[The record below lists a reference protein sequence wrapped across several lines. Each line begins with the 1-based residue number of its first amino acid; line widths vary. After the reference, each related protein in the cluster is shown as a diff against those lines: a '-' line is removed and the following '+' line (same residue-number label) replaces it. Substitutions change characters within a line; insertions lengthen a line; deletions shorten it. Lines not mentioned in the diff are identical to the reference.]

1 MPKSLYPQHIV
12 QRFCSDENGTT
23 LRVWNRHQSS
33 LLPRG
38 MRLVS
43 NTRMLRYES
52 CVESAQHSPSI
63 QHMPVH
69 GISGMRLPSHACM
82 LSTSHTNSPLSSLDK
97 AAYGSWGYA
106 AGLKILRSQFFAPAE
121 DAPLSCLPAL
131 LRPRLSPRRRSH
143 VPRSHRYRPSASL
156 LMASRRSTRT
166 THSSGVLFTRNH
178 WKHSSWA
185 AWHSTHGQ
193 ISPCF
198 NKTNPAN
205 MPRKYAPNSSCDS
218 IGSDT

>member
-1 MPKSLYPQHIV
+1 MRCLRCDSTIISSVYVAPPFEYCWPECHSYPRRNVIHRGAMPKRLYPQHIV

-43 NTRMLRYES
+43 NTRMLRYEA

-82 LSTSHTNSPLSSLDK
+82 LSTSHTNSPLSSLGK
-97 AAYGSWGYA
+97 AAYGSWGYT
-106 AGLKILRSQFFAPAE
+106 AGLKILRSQSFAPAE

-131 LRPRLSPRRRSH
+131 LRP
-143 VPRSHRYRPSASL
+143 
-156 LMASRRSTRT
+156 
-166 THSSGVLFTRNH
+166 
-178 WKHSSWA
+178 
-185 AWHSTHGQ
+185 
-193 ISPCF
+193 
-198 NKTNPAN
+198 
-205 MPRKYAPNSSCDS
+205 
-218 IGSDT
+218 

>member
-1 MPKSLYPQHIV
+1 MPLISTSQRYPQGSMPKSLYPQHIV

-82 LSTSHTNSPLSSLDK
+82 LSTSHTNSPLSSLGK

-106 AGLKILRSQFFAPAE
+106 AGLKILRSQFSRQPKMHLYPAFLHFCVH
-121 DAPLSCLPAL
+121 DCP
-131 LRPRLSPRRRSH
+131 H
-143 VPRSHRYRPSASL
+143 DVD
-156 LMASRRSTRT
+156 LMFPGPTA
-166 THSSGVLFTRNH
+166 
-178 WKHSSWA
+178 
-185 AWHSTHGQ
+185 
-193 ISPCF
+193 
-198 NKTNPAN
+198 
-205 MPRKYAPNSSCDS
+205 
-218 IGSDT
+218 IGRAHYC